1 VRHDHAPRSADQE
14 SDERSQQESEM
25 STASKVLIVV
35 LSVVLGINSHLL
47 YKTHSTAT
55 NITTYLGSNNGARTT
70 WSGGVIL

>member
-1 VRHDHAPRSADQE
+1 
-14 SDERSQQESEM
+14 M